1 MISFKNSMNQFF
13 KKSLIFVFSLSLIS
27 SSCSTRKN
35 NDEVI
40 KELPKQEIINA
51 PVIPKEKE
59 VSARGKVLC
68 FERARQEENEF
79 LSEIAYDNCLST
91 IDENLKEYDEKQA
104 DLYFIEKKEEKKI
117 NKPIGDVKT
126 TKKKKKINKPIGD
139 VKTTKKKKK
148 INKPISE
155 VKTTK
160 KKNKNTKI
168 VNTQKEENSCKEG
181 SIAGGVIGAG
191 IGAVTAKGKN
201 KMWAVPAGG
210 VAGALIGCQLDGG

>member
-68 FERARQEENEF
+68 FERAKQEKNEF
-79 LSEIAYDNCLST
+79 LSEIAYKNCLST

-104 DLYFIEKKEEKKI
+104 DLYFIEKKEETKI
-117 NKPIGDVKT
+117 TKPISEDQIK
-126 TKKKKKINKPIGD
+126 KKKKKITSPISED
-139 VKTTKKKKK
+139 KIKKKKK
-148 INKPISE
+148 
-155 VKTTK
+155 K
-160 KKNKNTKI
+160 KKNKNAKI
-168 VNTQKEENSCKEG
+168 VNTQKKENSCKEG

-210 VAGALIGCQLDGG
+210 VAGALID

>member
-1 MISFKNSMNQFF
+1 MKQFF

-27 SSCSTRKN
+27 SSCSMRKN
-35 NDEVI
+35 NVEEI

-68 FERARQEENEF
+68 FERAKQEKNEF
-79 LSEIAYDNCLST
+79 LSEIAYENCLST
-91 IDENLKEYDEKQA
+91 IDENLKEYDEKHA

-117 NKPIGDVKT
+117 TKPISEDKIKEKKKKIT
-126 TKKKKKINKPIGD
+126 KPISEDKIKKKKK
-139 VKTTKKKKK
+139 KKKKK
-148 INKPISE
+148 NK
-155 VKTTK
+155 KA
-160 KKNKNTKI
+160 KI
-168 VNTQKEENSCKEG
+168 VNTQKKENSCKEG
-181 SIAGGVIGAG
+181 TIAGGVIGAG

>member
-1 MISFKNSMNQFF
+1 MINLFKNSMKKFF

-35 NDEVI
+35 NVEEI

-68 FERARQEENEF
+68 FERAKQEKNEF
-79 LSEIAYDNCLST
+79 LSEIAYENCLST

-117 NKPIGDVKT
+117 TKPISEDKI
-126 TKKKKKINKPIGD
+126 KKKKK
-139 VKTTKKKKK
+139 KKKKK
-148 INKPISE
+148 NK
-155 VKTTK
+155 KA
-160 KKNKNTKI
+160 KI
-168 VNTQKEENSCKEG
+168 VNTQKKENSCKEG
-181 SIAGGVIGAG
+181 TIAGGVIGAG

>member
-1 MISFKNSMNQFF
+1 M
-13 KKSLIFVFSLSLIS
+13 FSLSLIS

-35 NDEVI
+35 NVEEI
-40 KELPKQEIINA
+40 KELPRQEIINA

-68 FERARQEENEF
+68 FERAKQEKNEF
-79 LSEIAYDNCLST
+79 LSEIAYKNCLST

-104 DLYFIEKKEEKKI
+104 DLYFIEKKEETKI
-117 NKPIGDVKT
+117 TKPISEDQIK
-126 TKKKKKINKPIGD
+126 KKKKKITSPISED
-139 VKTTKKKKK
+139 QIKKKKK
-148 INKPISE
+148 K
-155 VKTTK
+155 K
-160 KKNKNTKI
+160 KKNKNAKI
-168 VNTQKEENSCKEG
+168 VNTQKKENSCKEG

-210 VAGALIGCQLDGG
+210 VAGALIGCQIDGG

>member
-1 MISFKNSMNQFF
+1 MKQFF

-35 NDEVI
+35 NVEEI
-40 KELPKQEIINA
+40 KELPKQEITNA
-51 PVIPKEKE
+51 PIIPKEKE

-79 LSEIAYDNCLST
+79 LSEIAYDNCLLT

-104 DLYFIEKKEEKKI
+104 DLYFLEKKENKKI
-117 NKPIGDVKT
+117 TKPNSENK
-126 TKKKKKINKPIGD
+126 TKKKKK
-139 VKTTKKKKK
+139 KKKKK
-148 INKPISE
+148 SK
-155 VKTTK
+155 
-160 KKNKNTKI
+160 KNTKI

-191 IGAVTAKGKN
+191 VGAFTAKGKN

>member
-1 MISFKNSMNQFF
+1 MKKFF

-35 NDEVI
+35 NVEEI

-68 FERARQEENEF
+68 FERAKQEKNEF
-79 LSEIAYDNCLST
+79 LSEIAYENCLST

-117 NKPIGDVKT
+117 TKPISEDKIKEKKKKIT
-126 TKKKKKINKPIGD
+126 KPISEDKIKKKKK
-139 VKTTKKKKK
+139 KKKKK
-148 INKPISE
+148 NK
-155 VKTTK
+155 KA
-160 KKNKNTKI
+160 KI
-168 VNTQKEENSCKEG
+168 VNTQKKENSCKEG
-181 SIAGGVIGAG
+181 TIAGGVIGAG

>member
-1 MISFKNSMNQFF
+1 MKQFF

-35 NDEVI
+35 NVEEI
-40 KELPKQEIINA
+40 KELPKQEISNA
-51 PVIPKEKE
+51 PIIPKEKE

-79 LSEIAYDNCLST
+79 LSEIAYDNCLLT

-117 NKPIGDVKT
+117 KKPISDVKT
-126 TKKKKKINKPIGD
+126 TKKKKKMK
-139 VKTTKKKKK
+139 
-148 INKPISE
+148 KPISE
-155 VKTTK
+155 VKTTKKKKK

>member
-1 MISFKNSMNQFF
+1 MKQFF

-27 SSCSTRKN
+27 SSCSIRKN
-35 NDEVI
+35 NVEEI

-68 FERARQEENEF
+68 FERAKKEKNEF
-79 LSEIAYDNCLST
+79 LSEIAYENCLST

-117 NKPIGDVKT
+117 TKPISEDKIKEKKKKIT
-126 TKKKKKINKPIGD
+126 KPISEDKIKKKKK
-139 VKTTKKKKK
+139 KKKKK
-148 INKPISE
+148 NK
-155 VKTTK
+155 KA
-160 KKNKNTKI
+160 KI
-168 VNTQKEENSCKEG
+168 VNTQKKENSCKEG
-181 SIAGGVIGAG
+181 TIAGGVIGAG

>member
-1 MISFKNSMNQFF
+1 MINLFKNSMKKFF

-35 NDEVI
+35 NVEEI

-68 FERARQEENEF
+68 FERAKQEKNEF
-79 LSEIAYDNCLST
+79 LSEIAYENCLST

-117 NKPIGDVKT
+117 TKPISEDKIKEKKKKIT
-126 TKKKKKINKPIGD
+126 KPISEDKIKKKKK
-139 VKTTKKKKK
+139 KKKKK
-148 INKPISE
+148 NK
-155 VKTTK
+155 KA
-160 KKNKNTKI
+160 KI
-168 VNTQKEENSCKEG
+168 VNTQKKENSCKEG
-181 SIAGGVIGAG
+181 TIAGGVIGAG

>member
-1 MISFKNSMNQFF
+1 MMGTFKNSMKQFF
-13 KKSLIFVFSLSLIS
+13 KKSLIFAFSLSLIS

-35 NDEVI
+35 NVEEI
-40 KELPKQEIINA
+40 KELPKQEIINS
-51 PVIPKEKE
+51 PVISKEKE
-59 VSARGKVLC
+59 VSDRGKVLC

-79 LSEIAYDNCLST
+79 LSKIAYDNCLLT

-104 DLYFIEKKEEKKI
+104 DLYFIEKKEEKKMK
-117 NKPIGDVKT
+117 KPISEVKT
-126 TKKKKKINKPIGD
+126 TKKKKK
-139 VKTTKKKKK
+139 
-148 INKPISE
+148 KPISE
-155 VKTTK
+155 VKTTKKKKK

-168 VNTQKEENSCKEG
+168 VNTQKKENSCKEG

-191 IGAVTAKGKN
+191 IGAFTAKGKN

>member
-35 NDEVI
+35 NVEEI

-104 DLYFIEKKEEKKI
+104 DLYFLEKKEKKKI
-117 NKPIGDVKT
+117 KKPISDVKT
-126 TKKKKKINKPIGD
+126 TKKKKKIK
-139 VKTTKKKKK
+139 
-148 INKPISE
+148 KPISE

>member
-1 MISFKNSMNQFF
+1 M
-13 KKSLIFVFSLSLIS
+13 
-27 SSCSTRKN
+27 
-35 NDEVI
+35 
-40 KELPKQEIINA
+40 
-51 PVIPKEKE
+51 
-59 VSARGKVLC
+59 
-68 FERARQEENEF
+68 
-79 LSEIAYDNCLST
+79 ST

-117 NKPIGDVKT
+117 KKT
-126 TKKKKKINKPIGD
+126 
-139 VKTTKKKKK
+139 
-148 INKPISE
+148 ISE

-160 KKNKNTKI
+160 KKNKNNKI

-210 VAGALIGCQLDGG
+210 VAGALIGCQLDGGWWSRCYSFAFLTKTVVENAISK

>member
-1 MISFKNSMNQFF
+1 MINLFKNSMKKFF

-35 NDEVI
+35 NVEEI

-68 FERARQEENEF
+68 FERAKQEKNEF
-79 LSEIAYDNCLST
+79 LSEIAYENCLST

-117 NKPIGDVKT
+117 TKPISEDKIKEKKKKITKPVSEDKI
-126 TKKKKKINKPIGD
+126 KKKKK
-139 VKTTKKKKK
+139 KKKKK
-148 INKPISE
+148 NK
-155 VKTTK
+155 KA
-160 KKNKNTKI
+160 KI
-168 VNTQKEENSCKEG
+168 VNTQKKENSCKEG
-181 SIAGGVIGAG
+181 TIAGGVIGAG

>member
-1 MISFKNSMNQFF
+1 MINLFKNSMKNFF
-13 KKSLIFVFSLSLIS
+13 KRSLIFVFSLSLIS

-35 NDEVI
+35 NVEEI

-68 FERARQEENEF
+68 FERAKQEKNEF
-79 LSEIAYDNCLST
+79 LSEIAYENCLST

-117 NKPIGDVKT
+117 TKPISEDKIKEKKKKIT
-126 TKKKKKINKPIGD
+126 KPISEDKIKKKKK
-139 VKTTKKKKK
+139 KKKKK
-148 INKPISE
+148 
-155 VKTTK
+155 
-160 KKNKNTKI
+160 KNKKAKI
-168 VNTQKEENSCKEG
+168 VNTQKKENSCKEG
-181 SIAGGVIGAG
+181 TIAGGVIGAG